1 MKITHVLLRQHIG
14 RHFKRHWWVQS
25 KLTIKSSGVEE
36 ELKKR
41 NIPIYKAE
49 NILKREPS
57 PEKYF

>member
-1 MKITHVLLRQHIG
+1 MKLTHTLLRQHIG

-25 KLTIKSSGVEE
+25 KLTIRSSGVEE

-49 NILKREPS
+49 NILEKETPT
-57 PEKYF
+57 EKYF